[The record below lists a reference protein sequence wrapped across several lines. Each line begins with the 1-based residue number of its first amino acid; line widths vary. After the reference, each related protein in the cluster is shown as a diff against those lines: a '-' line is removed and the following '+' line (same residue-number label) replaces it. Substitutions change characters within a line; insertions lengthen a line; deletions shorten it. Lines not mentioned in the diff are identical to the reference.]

1 MQIIGKVE
9 NKLSA
14 FGIGGSGWVCRND
27 RSGSNIHDQELASV
41 EVGKQ
46 QHPLPALVVGAFDP
60 IDTVRDNSLPIAA
73 LKAAHAEQTRVAAL
87 SHELWES
94 ARPVNKR
101 LTTAVAV
108 GLLKTFDGLSP
119 MAVAQIVGKSKKSSA
134 FVMTKAE
141 FQCACKLAVEA
152 GGKLPPSLAGR
163 TDVPNVRSSVV

>member
-1 MQIIGKVE
+1 MS
-9 NKLSA
+9 LYA
-14 FGIGGSGWVCRND
+14 
-27 RSGSNIHDQELASV
+27 
-41 EVGKQ
+41 
-46 QHPLPALVVGAFDP
+46 PA
-60 IDTVRDNSLPIAA
+60 IAA
-73 LKAAHAEQTRVAAL
+73 LKAAHAEQKRVAAL

-94 ARPVNKR
+94 VRPVNKR

-163 TDVPNVRSSVV
+163 TDVPNVRFSDAAEAAAGDTYLSVVGNDGSGLKNCGSLASDSSDGDESEYLHVMQGLASDDDKEWEC